1 MPLKM
6 NSLGNRSIPHFF
18 SMIVASANRRPS
30 LAVPCRFFGVFKAP
44 CSLASG
50 SWMILGL
57 VLALANFVQGNP
69 ITGDVY
75 ITADNIADGYVPLD
89 RATNIAGF
97 DLQLQQTGDYTDI
110 GTAVGFNE
118 IAIDPATGEVTS
130 SWGGGNTE
138 TFVFEGYPNGDIYT
152 FVINP
157 LTIDLSVG
165 LTSASLTGSGMA
177 EITNRDGL
185 PTGYD
190 PTAADMSIQVSDFNQ
205 PFGFM
210 SATFAATGIPAGDP
224 PGDPI
229 GEDSNAAVLM
239 LIGVGGLD
247 LGGFRRRTAGIQP
260 SWK

>member
-1 MPLKM
+1 MI
-6 NSLGNRSIPHFF
+6 IP
-18 SMIVASANRRPS
+18 SADGQPC
-30 LAVPCRFFGVFKAP
+30 LAVPGRLFGIAKAP
-44 CSLASG
+44 CSLALS
-50 SWMILGL
+50 SWVVLAL
-57 VLALANFVQGNP
+57 VLALANWVQANP
-69 ITGDVY
+69 ITGNVY
-75 ITADNIADGYVPLD
+75 ITADNIADGYVPLN
-89 RATNIAGF
+89 RATDIAGF

-130 SWGGGNTE
+130 SWGGGTTE

-165 LTSASLTGSGMA
+165 LTSATLTGSGVA
-177 EITNRDGL
+177 EITNMDGL
-185 PTGYD
+185 STGYD

-210 SATFAATGIPAGDP
+210 SATFAATGVPAGDPPGDP

-229 GEDSNAAVLM
+229 GEESDAAVLM
-239 LIGVGGLD
+239 LIGVGGLF
-247 LGGFRRRTAGIQP
+247 LGGSRHRSAGIHP